1 MKSLTAVCQTG
12 ASMPAIN
19 PNGRISRHPPN
30 RGDGENAEMK
40 MYLSKLKDLVPFM
53 PKNRKLSKLEII
65 QHVIDYICDLQSELE
80 THPEISNF
88 DAAAALNFT
97 ANLERVSSAHNG
109 HDDDGDDD
117 DDDEMYDDGVQE
129 RLNGSMQ
136 QQSSPAQRQPL
147 VDRQT
152 PNTILPATHQQQQQL
167 IVSAVNNTTSS
178 NTTTTINSSTAA
190 ANTTTT
196 TASSASAAASNLSHT
211 VGFHCK
217 KNMVL

>member
-19 PNGRISRHPPN
+19 PNGRISRHPPH

-97 ANLERVSSAHNG
+97 ANLDRVAHNEG
-109 HDDDGDDD
+109 EDDEE
-117 DDDEMYDDGVQE
+117 DDEMYEEGVQE
-129 RLNGSMQ
+129 RLNGSL
-136 QQSSPAQRQPL
+136 QQSSPVQRQPL

-152 PNTILPATHQQQQQL
+152 PNTILPATQQQQQQQQ
-167 IVSAVNNTTSS
+167 INVSAHQNTNTSNSITTTNSSSDLNSTTTASAITTS
-178 NTTTTINSSTAA
+178 
-190 ANTTTT
+190 TTTT
-196 TASSASAAASNLSHT
+196 TAANLSHT

>member
-19 PNGRISRHPPN
+19 PNGRINRHPPH

-80 THPEISNF
+80 THPEINNF
-88 DAAAALNFT
+88 DASAALSFAASSLEHADASGSSASNDSISDPYENADADMAAA
-97 ANLERVSSAHNG
+97 A
-109 HDDDGDDD
+109 
-117 DDDEMYDDGVQE
+117 DDEIQQ
-129 RLNGSMQ
+129 RLNP

-152 PNTILPATHQQQQQL
+152 PNTILPTANSQQQQQL
-167 IVSAVNNTTSS
+167 QRQMTNSLQNHH
-178 NTTTTINSSTAA
+178 SSTV
-190 ANTTTT
+190 TDSSSS
-196 TASSASAAASNLSHT
+196 SSASSSGPSTHALSDEKSLDSRQL
-211 VGFHCK
+211 C
-217 KNMVL
+217 